1 MRSSTEKHT
10 IISDWSNFATLEPFR
25 KTRMVWATSTW
36 PLWGRTGP
44 MKGWKLSVV
53 PNVAS
58 THIAVRI
65 GTSTA
70 SISARCWAMVATE
83 SEKAVPLGNLG
94 TSPDSKETRL
104 SLTVSRAWSAGSN
117 VRDARGLIYTR
128 TSEFLSKV
136 AATCKWGLKL
146 PRSGTR
152 RISSWCSSLSSE
164 SVTSR
169 RTPSGLLVKSYSVLE

>member
-36 PLWGRTGP
+36 PLWGRTEP
-44 MKGWKLSVV
+44 MKGLKSLCCSQCSLY
-53 PNVAS
+53 A
-58 THIAVRI
+58 IAVRI
-65 GTSTA
+65 GASTA

-94 TSPDSKETRL
+94 TSPDLKETRL
-104 SLTVSRAWSAGSN
+104 SLAVSRAWSAGSN

-128 TSEFLSKV
+128 TSGFLSKV
-136 AATCKWGLKL
+136 AATCEWGLKL
-146 PRSGTR
+146 PGSGTR
-152 RISSWCSSLSSE
+152 GIRSWCSRFSSE